1 MVSIEIFAFKILI
14 FQNPQKKSI
23 KEQQS
28 RVKSIK
34 EQQSRVKIAEGRKAS
49 WMESNLNTSARC
61 NNSKF

>member
-28 RVKSIK
+28 I
-34 EQQSRVKIAEGRKAS
+34 VKIADGRKAS

>member
-1 MVSIEIFAFKILI
+1 MVSIEIISFKIFI

-28 RVKSIK
+28 RVK
-34 EQQSRVKIAEGRKAS
+34 IADGRKAS
-49 WMESNLNTSARC
+49 CMESNLNTSVRY